1 MVKLSETTHPQDTMG
16 SSHPGGHRWGL
27 PDQPGDEDGDLVHPG
42 TSGRAPVRGW
52 SVSVLHVC
60 NESRALEAAIRPATL
75 PVTCVFAGR
84 PHQPLKVT

>member
-1 MVKLSETTHPQDTMG
+1 M
-16 SSHPGGHRWGL
+16 
-27 PDQPGDEDGDLVHPG
+27 HPG

-52 SVSVLHVC
+52 SASVPHVC
-60 NESRALEAAIRPATL
+60 NESRGLEAAIRSATL